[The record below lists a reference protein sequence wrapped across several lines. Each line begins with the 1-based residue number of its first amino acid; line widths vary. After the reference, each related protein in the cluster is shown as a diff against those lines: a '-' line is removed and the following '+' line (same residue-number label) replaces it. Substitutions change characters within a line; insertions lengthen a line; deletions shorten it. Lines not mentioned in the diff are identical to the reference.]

1 MADRTGPP
9 PVALPV
15 ALPERAR
22 LLFDAVNH
30 VTVAT
35 IDPGGRPQQ
44 SVVWAT
50 TDGDTVLFSTIKGR
64 RKHANLL
71 RDPRASALVFDQAD
85 PYVYAEVRGSVT
97 ISDDADG
104 ELIER
109 LARKYTGQ
117 PFGVRPGEQRV
128 AVRLVPHRVVV
139 YD

>member
-1 MADRTGPP
+1 M
-9 PVALPV
+9 PVAPMPV

-35 IDPGGRPQQ
+35 IDPGGRPQL

-104 ELIER
+104 ELIEL

-117 PFGVRPGEQRV
+117 SFGVRPGEQRV